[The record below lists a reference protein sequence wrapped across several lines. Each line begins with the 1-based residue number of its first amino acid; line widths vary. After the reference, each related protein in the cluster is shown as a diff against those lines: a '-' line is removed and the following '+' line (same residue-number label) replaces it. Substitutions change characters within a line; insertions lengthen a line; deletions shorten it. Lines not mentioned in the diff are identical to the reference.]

1 MKKSKNLLMASA
13 ICFALSGV
21 HLFAM
26 DDAIDDAIDDEGH
39 EEKVLES
46 TASNRPDGDD
56 PDGARILAGGFIH
69 PDGNDPDGTQ
79 IQADGSIQF
88 HSGKSTC
95 PGLDPIIHVPA
106 EDLPKFKA
114 SQNKEEVILNQLE
127 SILEEMSNFV
137 MSKPLTE
144 RGHLTPE
151 EARKQNY
158 FDLGAMRE
166 PLQSLLYEIVN
177 DPDDE
182 TRTKKTKFFMCCV
195 LMIRQYWN
203 AMAYYN
209 WNGDWDKKWP
219 HNTKLNTHFAFLK
232 ALIGPGTSPTDMLN
246 FQSLLEYMAP
256 ELELNQQEIQS
267 LHDNFKKNMEGLN
280 VIRNS
285 KHLRTSFLQ
294 TLHMAHTISDD
305 MFEFC
310 FASLRKLRR
319 ECIYTINHQFTLM
332 TLIEEIVAY
341 GQIDMLKKLLD
352 SGLISV
358 EDLERDTINPL
369 LWYTLTTHMRDNQAH
384 KIEMLKFLLD
394 QGIDSNI
401 KIIRS
406 PDYCRPEFQEWEYV
420 LHFAILQWN
429 CLVRFGNTDI
439 IQLLIDHGADL
450 NARDHNGRTPLDMAR
465 EIGNQELIQILARA
479 QQQQQENQEIEAFF
493 AGRIDL
499 VNPGAADDNPFRLFP
514 SYTSFL

>member
-26 DDAIDDAIDDEGH
+26 DDAIDDEGH
-39 EEKVLES
+39 EEKVPES

-56 PDGARILAGGFIH
+56 PDGARIQAGGFIQL
-69 PDGNDPDGTQ
+69 PSGN
-79 IQADGSIQF
+79 
-88 HSGKSTC
+88 STC
-95 PGLDPIIHVPA
+95 PGLDPIIHVPDK
-106 EDLPKFKA
+106 DLPKFKA
-114 SQNKEEVILNQLE
+114 SQNKEEVLLNNLQNV
-127 SILEEMSNFV
+127 LEEMSQFV
-137 MSKPLTE
+137 MSKPLKE

-151 EARKQNY
+151 EALKQNY

-166 PLQSLLYEIVN
+166 PLQNLLYEIVQN
-177 DPDDE
+177 PDDE

-203 AMAYYN
+203 AVAYYKR
-209 WNGDWDKKWP
+209 GRDWDTKWP
-219 HNTKLNTHFAFLK
+219 HNTGVNTHFDFLK

-280 VIRNS
+280 VIRNLEYLIGS
-285 KHLRTSFLQ
+285 SFLQ

-305 MFEFC
+305 MLEFC
-310 FASLRKLRR
+310 FASLRELRR
-319 ECIYTINHQFTLM
+319 ECMYTTNHGLTLI
-332 TLIEEIVAY
+332 TLIEEIVAF
-341 GQIDMLKKLLD
+341 GQIEILEALINA
-352 SGLISV
+352 GLISV
-358 EDLERDTINPL
+358 QDLEQYTTNPL
-369 LWYTLTTHMRDNQAH
+369 LFYPLTIPLYDEES
-384 KIEMLKFLLD
+384 KIEMLKLLLD
-394 QGIDSNI
+394 QGLNVNTIPLQGQHQGRSLLHVAIFNFNGDTA
-401 KIIRS
+401 II
-406 PDYCRPEFQEWEYV
+406 EE
-420 LHFAILQWN
+420 
-429 CLVRFGNTDI
+429 
-439 IQLLIDHGADL
+439 LINRGADL
-450 NARDHNGRTPLDMAR
+450 NARGQNGLTPLDIAR
-465 EIGNQELIQILARA
+465 HIGNPELITILARA